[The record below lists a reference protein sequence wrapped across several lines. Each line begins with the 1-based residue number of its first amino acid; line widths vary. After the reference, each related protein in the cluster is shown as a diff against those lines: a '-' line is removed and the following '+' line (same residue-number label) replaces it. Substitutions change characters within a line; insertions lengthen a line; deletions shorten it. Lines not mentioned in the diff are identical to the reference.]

1 MKRIIKIIFLCLVSF
16 CSFGAIPD
24 SLINPIKLTVHKI
37 TSSGIHIGVKETGK
51 NADLYWL
58 FFSNDDYKIL
68 LRKYNDTGYKVIT
81 ETDFEDA
88 SDLGFKGVC
97 WYKLYFKISPKE
109 IGQIIYLNYG
119 QTGASEIYLD
129 KKIIKTFGVTDFSGQ
144 TINSVSFDNSQ
155 IPLCLNDT
163 LPHALAIRYSLSDYE
178 SLNKKYNYNDFGPGL
193 SFNLDKDNNWINNY
207 LEIYYSIMNMLAAFF
222 FSLFIIHLL
231 IYLFYREKNFNLQY
245 SLFLL
250 FLSLCF
256 FEVYF
261 AKHINETHAQIIIS
275 EIDNLF
281 FPVCCFLLITL
292 LFKFLN
298 KPKSKSYYLFSFIF
312 IILIIDNVF
321 FLGYHS
327 ILTSV
332 FIMYA
337 YFSSLILAIKG
348 VKRRVAS
355 GKFLGWGILGFTIS
369 LVLGLIITL
378 VFSKLIQ
385 PKNQL
390 IVFYFLVFDLILS
403 VLSIPLSMTAY
414 LAFDFAFT
422 NKSLKKQLTEN
433 DELSKKSI
441 QQEKEKQDLLAN
453 QNKILEVQVSE
464 RTKEIGE
471 QNKMLELQKKEI
483 TDSINYAKRI
493 QQALLPDLS
502 TIKNKLP
509 NSFVLYLPKD
519 IVSGDFYFFSEVDN
533 ETINYKPSTINSSI
547 LIAAADCTG
556 HGVPGSLMS
565 MIVHEKLCNA
575 VNQTSEPAEILQQL
589 NKQVKDALKQ
599 HDRENASRD
608 GCDIAICKITENI
621 ISYSGAYRPLYLFN
635 KKGEFSEIK
644 ATKTAIAG
652 LTPYDQEFKQNEI
665 ETKNLKAIYLC
676 SDGFADQFGGEKSKK
691 LTTKKF
697 KLLLNSIINLPV
709 NEQKLKL
716 ESFFNNWRGEVEQI
730 DDVLIIGV
738 TFN

>member
-1 MKRIIKIIFLCLVSF
+1 MKRIIKILFLCLVSF
-16 CSFGAIPD
+16 CSSGAIPD

-37 TSSGIHIGVKETGK
+37 TSSGIHIGVNGSNKHS
-51 NADLYWL
+51 DLNWL
-58 FFSNDDYKIL
+58 FFPYDDYKIL
-68 LRKYNDTGYKVIT
+68 LSKYNDIGFKVIT
-81 ETDFEDA
+81 DTDFGQEDEFE
-88 SDLGFKGVC
+88 FKGVC
-97 WYKLYFKISPKE
+97 WYKLYFKISTNELNK
-109 IGQIIYLNYG
+109 IIYLNYE

-129 KKIIKTFGVTDFSGQ
+129 KKLIKSFGATDFNGKTTAS
-144 TINSVSFDNSQ
+144 
-155 IPLCLNDT
+155 LHLNDLRIPFCFNDT
-163 LPHALAIRYSLSDYE
+163 FTHSLSIRYSLSDYE
-178 SLNKKYNYNDFGPGL
+178 EMHKKYNFNHFGPIL
-193 SFNLDKDNNWINNY
+193 SFNLDKDSNWINDY
-207 LEIYYSIMNMLAAFF
+207 QEIYYSIMNMLAAFF

-231 IYLFYREKNFNLQY
+231 IYLFYKEKNFNLQY

-261 AKHINETHAQIIIS
+261 AKHIEETHAQIIVS

-281 FPVCCFLLITL
+281 FPICCFLLITL
-292 LFKFLN
+292 LYKFLN
-298 KPKSKSYYLFSFIF
+298 KPKNKSYYLFSFIF
-312 IILIIDNVF
+312 ILLLIDNVF
-321 FLGYHS
+321 FLGYNS
-327 ILTSV
+327 ALTSI
-332 FIMYA
+332 FILYA

-355 GKFLGWGILGFTIS
+355 GKFLGWGILGFTLS
-369 LVLGLIITL
+369 LVLGLMIAI
-378 VFSKLIQ
+378 VFSKLIH

-390 IVFYFLVFDLILS
+390 IVFYFWIFDLILS

-414 LAFDFAFT
+414 LAYDFAFT
-422 NKSLKKQLTEN
+422 NKSLTKQLSEN
-433 DELSKKSI
+433 DELSKKSM

-493 QQALLPDLS
+493 QQALLPDLE
-502 TIKNKLP
+502 TIQKKLP

-519 IVSGDFYFFSEVDN
+519 IVSGDFYFFYELINTKNSN
-533 ETINYKPSTINSSI
+533 EL

-599 HDRENASRD
+599 HDTENASRD
-608 GCDIAICKITENI
+608 GCDIAICKITENT

-652 LTPYDQEFKQNEI
+652 LTPYDQEFKQTEL

-697 KLLLNSIINLPV
+697 KLLLTSLINLPV
-709 NEQKLKL
+709 NEQKFKL

-730 DDVLIIGV
+730 DDILIIGI
-738 TFN
+738 TFI